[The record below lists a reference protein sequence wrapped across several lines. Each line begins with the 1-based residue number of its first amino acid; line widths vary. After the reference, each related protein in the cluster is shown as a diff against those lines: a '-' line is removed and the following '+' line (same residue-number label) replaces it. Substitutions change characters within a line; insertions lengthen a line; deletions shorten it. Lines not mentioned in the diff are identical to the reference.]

1 MCTCMP
7 NVEPKSPF
15 TMRKEEGAGH
25 NCMAPNTG
33 VRFALH
39 TSSCTSVSAKIVVHT
54 VLYL

>member
-1 MCTCMP
+1 MP

-33 VRFALH
+33 VRFVLH
-39 TSSCTSVSAKIVVHT
+39 TSSYTSVSR
-54 VLYL
+54 